1 MMLLTFVVLPSF
13 FRNFFEKL
21 FGQLLRVVTV
31 GSFFVLWL
39 IFYAGA
45 HPTLTVRELFREPF
59 FLISFALGCAIVIM
73 MGYDIVHHQIK
84 RKKSPPQSA
93 LKPIAVMGGENLP
106 MQDWISEPHA
116 GDAVRKDA
124 QTAGYAAGAPA
135 EAKSLAERKSASSQ
149 TEGARSEG
157 SAREK

>member
-1 MMLLTFVVLPSF
+1 MVSHFVRNDVTDICRIAVL
-13 FRNFFEKL
+13 FRNFFKKL

-84 RKKSPPQSA
+84 RKNLLPKVRLSRSP
-93 LKPIAVMGGENLP
+93 
-106 MQDWISEPHA
+106 
-116 GDAVRKDA
+116 
-124 QTAGYAAGAPA
+124 
-135 EAKSLAERKSASSQ
+135 
-149 TEGARSEG
+149 
-157 SAREK
+157 